1 MEILRAYNNIKLIK
15 MKCNYWEF
23 SVIIHSS
30 WVVLE
35 WTILMHWK
43 RVDLSSIDI
52 LGTKF
57 SLQQFKEEMDFF
69 FELKRHIILAMLW
82 RIHRYQEEEQ
92 EVYESSYPIESLPL
106 SERTR
111 NALIKNGILYVKDL
125 RERKIKYLR
134 WIWKVAI
141 EEVEKALKDFNF

>member
-1 MEILRAYNNIKLIK
+1 MR
-15 MKCNYWEF
+15 CNYWDF

-30 WVVLE
+30 WVILE
-35 WTILMHWK
+35 WIILMHWK

-52 LGTKF
+52 LKTKF
-57 SLQQFKEEMDFF
+57 IFQQFKEEMDFF
-69 FELKRHIILAMLW
+69 IELKRDIILAMLW
-82 RIHRYQEEEQ
+82 RINRYEEEI
-92 EVYESSYPIESLPL
+92 YESYYPIDALPL